1 MQALISRH
9 TAVRRR
15 SWACVW
21 AMIGCLLILAPAH
34 PDTHAGT
41 HAPPVMS
48 PYVWEP
54 DIDIQGWWMS
64 EKYDGIRGY
73 WTGTQLVSRAGNA
86 FATPPWF
93 TATFPNTP
101 LDGELWLGRR
111 TFAELSSIVLDQVP
125 DEAGWK
131 RVRYMIFDAP
141 QASGG
146 FEDRLDSA
154 RQWFNRH
161 PSSHVA
167 IAPHERCQDA
177 EHLQQKLAEIEARG
191 GEGLILRR
199 PQSPYTPGRSRDILK
214 VKSYQDAEA
223 VVVGYRPGKGR
234 HTGRVGAL
242 LVELPN
248 GVQFAIGAGLTD
260 AERDQPPPI
269 GSTITFKYQGF
280 TKTGKPRF
288 ASFLRA
294 REELKQRAKTD

>member
-9 TAVRRR
+9 VAVRRR
-15 SWACVW
+15 SWACLW
-21 AMIGCLLILAPAH
+21 AIIGCLLILAPAH
-34 PDTHAGT
+34 ADT

-54 DIDIQGWWMS
+54 DMDIRGWWMS
-64 EKYDGIRGY
+64 EKYDGVRGY
-73 WTGTQLVSRAGNA
+73 WTGSQLVSRVGNA
-86 FATPPWF
+86 FAAPPWF
-93 TATFPNTP
+93 TANFPNTP

-111 TFAELSSIVLDQVP
+111 TFAELSSIVLDQVA

-154 RQWFNRH
+154 RQWFDRH
-161 PSSHVA
+161 PNPHVA
-167 IAPHERCQDA
+167 IAPHERCKDA
-177 EHLQQKLAEIEARG
+177 EHLQQKLAEIEAQG

-234 HTGRVGAL
+234 HAGRVGAL

-248 GVQFAIGAGLTD
+248 GVQFAIGTGLTD
-260 AERDQPPPI
+260 AEREQPPPI
-269 GSTITFKYQGF
+269 GSAITFKYQGF

-288 ASFLRA
+288 ASFLRV